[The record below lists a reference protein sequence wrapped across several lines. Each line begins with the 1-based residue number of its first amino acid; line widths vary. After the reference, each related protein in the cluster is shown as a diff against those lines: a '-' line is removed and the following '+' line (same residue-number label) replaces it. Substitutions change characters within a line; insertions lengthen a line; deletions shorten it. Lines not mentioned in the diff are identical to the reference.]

1 MAYQQERKY
10 YTSLLALLAA
20 KNTTTWKR
28 TAPTKIMACL
38 CAGPNRFSHIPPLPV
53 VWKLIKIRCLVI
65 WFWLTAK
72 PPLHCP
78 GLGKLVSPS
87 CLPWCSLQKSRGT
100 CRSESA
106 HRLRPREGWDQ
117 GMLWRSAYLQ
127 TRHVHSKRTGIL
139 SKTYCSSPMSTYIYR
154 CFKLQ
159 PISPL
164 VSFPTSTTQTLKS
177 PSRCNSLSTTFFN
190 TLKLASYAQR
200 RSGWWVVGG

>member
-53 VWKLIKIRCLVI
+53 VLKLIKIRCLVI

-78 GLGKLVSPS
+78 GLGKLVSPR

-106 HRLRPREGWDQ
+106 HRPRPREGWDQ
-117 GMLWRSAYLQ
+117 GTLWRSAYLQ
-127 TRHVHSKRTGIL
+127 TRQVHSKCTGIP
-139 SKTYCSSPMSTYIYR
+139 SKTYCSSLMSTYI
-154 CFKLQ
+154 KS
-159 PISPL
+159 ISFYMKTTWIATHTPTWLYWCLHTAHMPL
-164 VSFPTSTTQTLKS
+164 CVCMHVCV
-177 PSRCNSLSTTFFN
+177 RVC
-190 TLKLASYAQR
+190 
-200 RSGWWVVGG
+200 VC